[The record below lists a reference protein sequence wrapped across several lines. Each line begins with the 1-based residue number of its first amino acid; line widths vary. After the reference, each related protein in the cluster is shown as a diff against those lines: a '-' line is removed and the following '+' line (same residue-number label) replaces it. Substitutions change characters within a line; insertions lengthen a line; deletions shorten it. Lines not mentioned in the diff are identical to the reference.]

1 METNIQNET
10 LISLAQLLKIENEDI
25 GQGLV
30 TIAQNEHK
38 YIKDLKVNVSN
49 ALNFPNLNKKE
60 STLLALG
67 AAINDKNKV
76 LIRSFEQLA
85 RENGANDLEI
95 ADVYA
100 CVSLLSTNNIFYRFR
115 HFTQKEYYET
125 APAGIKMSIMMNPVI
140 GKEFFELVS
149 LAISALN
156 GCELC
161 VNSHED
167 SLIKLGASEARI
179 YDAIRLVAI
188 IRGLS
193 VLSE

>member
-1 METNIQNET
+1 METSIQNET
-10 LISLAQLLKIENEDI
+10 LISLAQLLKIEHEDI
-25 GQGLV
+25 GRGLV

-67 AAINDKNKV
+67 ASINDKNKV
-76 LIRSFEQLA
+76 LIHSFEQLA

-100 CVSLLSTNNIFYRFR
+100 CVSLLSTNNVFYRFR
-115 HFTQKEYYET
+115 HFTKKEYYET

>member
-1 METNIQNET
+1 METTIQNET
-10 LISLAQLLKIENEDI
+10 LMSLAQLLKIEPENI
-25 GQGLV
+25 GQGLATV
-30 TIAQNEHK
+30 AHNEHK

-49 ALNFPNLNKKE
+49 ALNFPNLNRKE

-67 AAINDKNKV
+67 ASINEKNKV
-76 LIRSFEQLA
+76 LIGAFEQLA
-85 RENGANDLEI
+85 RENGANELEI

-115 HFTQKEYYET
+115 HFTKKEYYET
-125 APAGIKMSIMMNPVI
+125 TPAGIKMSIMMNPVV
-140 GKEFFELVS
+140 GKEFFELLS

-179 YDAIRLVAI
+179 YDTIRLVAI
-188 IRGLS
+188 IKGLT
-193 VLSE
+193 VLS

>member
-1 METNIQNET
+1 METTIQNET
-10 LISLAQLLKIENEDI
+10 LISLAQLLKIEHQDI
-25 GQGLV
+25 GQGLATV
-30 TIAQNEHK
+30 ALNEHK

-49 ALNFPNLNKKE
+49 ALNFPNLNRKE

-67 AAINDKNKV
+67 ASINEKNKV
-76 LIRSFEQLA
+76 LIGSFEQLA
-85 RENGANDLEI
+85 RENGANELEI
-95 ADVYA
+95 ADIYA

-115 HFTQKEYYET
+115 HFTKKEYYET
-125 APAGIKMSIMMNPVI
+125 TPAGIKMSIMMNPVI

-167 SLIKLGASEARI
+167 SLIKLGTSEARI

-188 IRGLS
+188 IKGLA
-193 VLSE
+193 VLS